1 MGKELLLLLPTCYR
15 KTQKE
20 ILKSY
25 GYEAVTTVT
34 TVTSDFYIYIYCF
47 FIRGGGGYCLQG
59 GEDVIISPVFLTWKN
74 WEKSPSV

>member
-34 TVTSDFYIYIYCF
+34 TVTSDFYIYILF
-47 FIRGGGGYCLQG
+47 FYTGRRRLLFAGG
-59 GEDVIISPVFLTWKN
+59 
-74 WEKSPSV
+74 